1 MTTPQNKKIKNFDI
15 AYFRYLYKLDE
26 EEAINY
32 LELKIKELK
41 LDNLNARM
49 IFRFISW
56 SRNLLSENFM
66 EKFKDSLNW
75 MYLTQYQKM
84 SLDFL
89 IKHNDKIV
97 VSWLE
102 ENKKINKNIKN
113 KFISYIKLIK

>member
-1 MTTPQNKKIKNFDI
+1 MTTHQQKIKKFDI
-15 AYFRYLYKLDE
+15 THFRYLYKIDE
-26 EEAINY
+26 EKAINY
-32 LELKIKELK
+32 LEFKIKELK
-41 LDNLNARM
+41 LDDH
-49 IFRFISW
+49 IFSFISW
-56 SRNLLSENFM
+56 STDLLSENFM

-89 IKHNDKIV
+89 IKHNDKIL

>member
-1 MTTPQNKKIKNFDI
+1 MTTHQQKIKKFDI
-15 AYFRYLYKLDE
+15 AYFRYLYKLDEE

-41 LDNLNARM
+41 LDDH
-49 IFRFISW
+49 IFSFISW
-56 SRNLLSENFM
+56 STNLLSENFM

-89 IKHNDKIV
+89 IKHNDKILV
-97 VSWLE
+97 GSLE
-102 ENKKINKNIKN
+102 KN
-113 KFISYIKLIK
+113 KEIDKDVIDKFLNYIKLIK